1 MSKKIRMLSHVL
13 FQDIADIVSEQGVR
27 EFAEFAESMSL
38 TREGVLVFDDNRRII
53 FCNDAFIK
61 RFKLPKSP
69 LGLSFD
75 AVFRKDSALPGVRHS
90 ESFHTCASTPQKIC
104 SAELVFSDSADGE
117 NGNYTALFL
126 PLHVDGKTLTLLCL
140 VPAAEPECPV
150 EGTGQGEGSHFLF
163 EQNQELLRIN
173 AQLRIENAE
182 RSAVAQALRRAESRY
197 RDIFDNATEG
207 IFQWTPDKRLL
218 SANVSFARMMGYPTV
233 NALSFS
239 VEEAGF
245 HFCYSPVAEKEL
257 LAELEQKG
265 AISNFEFQ
273 LERNDGTQVWASMNA
288 RRVLGP
294 GGYTSYYEAFI
305 ENISSRKLTEEK
317 LVYQAFHDPLT
328 GLANRALFHDRL
340 RMSLRRAMRQS
351 DYSFAV
357 LYLDLDRFKMVNDS
371 FGHNTGDDVLCHA
384 AMEILS
390 CVRDVDTVARFGG
403 DEFAVLIDDVKKG
416 SYTVQVAKRIHAALT
431 RPFVMKEQEINIG
444 SSIGI
449 VLKADRYELPE
460 DILRDADTAMYR
472 AKADPGIYFKI
483 FSQKMRQETLEGIVF
498 ENHLRQGI
506 KDRDFYVMYQPVVSM
521 PGGELYGFEA
531 LLRWRHKN
539 QVMNPAM
546 FIPVAEEAG
555 LIKELG
561 LFVIEEVCTQVAEW
575 KKRIP
580 HPFVTHLNISARQL
594 VFPVFPRD
602 VQNILERTGAD
613 PAWLLF
619 EITESVLIDNGGAG
633 IQGIQ
638 QLRDMGLSFCLDDF
652 GTGFSSL
659 SYLRQLPLNCIKV
672 DRSFVAE
679 LETDAH
685 SLAIVRNLVSLGQ
698 DLGLSLIVEGVER
711 QTQAEALLE
720 VGCSFGQG
728 FYFHKPLE
736 KEEAEKLLLASATV
750 G

>member
-1 MSKKIRMLSHVL
+1 MSPKRIRSLSHVL
-13 FQDIADIVSEQGVR
+13 FQGIADVFSVQGVR
-27 EFAEFAESMSL
+27 ELAEFADSVSRA
-38 TREGVLVFDDNRRII
+38 REGFLLFDDNRRIVL
-53 FCNDAFIK
+53 CNEPFLR
-61 RFKLPKSP
+61 RFRLPASP
-69 LGLSFD
+69 LGLTID
-75 AVFRKDSALPGVRHS
+75 AIFGKGSALPGTLYS
-90 ESFHTCASTPQKIC
+90 ESFYACANNPQRPC
-104 SAELVFSDSADGE
+104 SAEVAFSGSPGRTDG
-117 NGNYTALFL
+117 NCTALFL
-126 PLHVDGKTLTLLCL
+126 PFQADGKVLTLVCL
-140 VPAAEPECPV
+140 MPPSGAERPARE
-150 EGTGQGEGSHFLF
+150 GQGEGNHFLY

-207 IFQWTPDKRLL
+207 IFQWTPDRRLL
-218 SANVSFARMMGYPTV
+218 SANISFARMMGYPTV
-233 NALSFS
+233 NALFFS
-239 VEEAGF
+239 IAEEGF
-245 HFCYSPVAEKEL
+245 HFSYSPAAEKEL

-273 LERNDGTQVWASMNA
+273 VVRNDGTQLWASMSA

-305 ENISSRKLTEEK
+305 ENISSRKMTEEK

-340 RMSLRRAMRQS
+340 RMALRRAVRQH

-390 CVRDVDTVARFGG
+390 CVREVDTVARFGG

-472 AKADPGIYFKI
+472 AKADPSIYFKI
-483 FSQKMRQETLEGIVF
+483 FSQKMRQETLESIVF

-521 PGGELYGFEA
+521 PARELYGFEA

-561 LFVIEEVCTQVAEW
+561 LFVIEEVCTQIAEW
-575 KKRIP
+575 KRRIS

-594 VFPVFPRD
+594 VFPGFPRD

-613 PAWLLF
+613 PSWLLF
-619 EITESVLIDNGGAG
+619 EITESVLIDNGGAC

-679 LETDAH
+679 LETDSH
-685 SLAIVRNLVSLGQ
+685 SLAIVRNLVTLGQ

-711 QTQAEALLE
+711 QTQAEALLA

-736 KEEAEKLLLASATV
+736 KEEAEKLLTASGAV
-750 G
+750 